1 MWDNPFNC
9 DEEIKKEYYDPAC
22 LFRSS
27 DIDDELYQNPL
38 HIYSQ
43 PFQKQIASLNQ
54 FQLKTFNTEF
64 NFIYNDI

>member
-43 PFQKQIASLNQ
+43 PFQK
-54 FQLKTFNTEF
+54 
-64 NFIYNDI
+64 